1 MRVAGGDRQVAV
13 ALTSFNALLAYVLH
27 AEVAARPI
35 LGSWAA
41 LLDYLRV
48 VMAFKTTEQV
58 RVLHL
63 NTRNVLMRDEVM
75 NEGSIDEATVHVREV
90 LRRALEIGS
99 ASIIL
104 VHNHPS
110 GDPTPSQADIQLTR
124 RLDEGGARVGILL
137 LDHVIV
143 TANGHSSLRTMGL
156 L

>member
-1 MRVAGGDRQVAV
+1 M
-13 ALTSFNALLAYVLH
+13 
-27 AEVAARPI
+27 
-35 LGSWAA
+35 
-41 LLDYLRV
+41 
-48 VMAFKTTEQV
+48 MAFKSTEQV

-110 GDPTPSQADIQLTR
+110 GDPTPSQADIQVTR

-143 TANGHSSLRTMGL
+143 TAGGHSSLRTMGL